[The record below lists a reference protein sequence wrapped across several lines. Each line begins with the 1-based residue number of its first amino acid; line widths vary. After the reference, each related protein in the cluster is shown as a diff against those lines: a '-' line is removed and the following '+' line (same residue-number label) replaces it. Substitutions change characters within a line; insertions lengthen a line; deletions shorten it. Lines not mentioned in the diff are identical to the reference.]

1 MKWRLASSVEEIR
14 SLRNN
19 PPMTVPWRLT
29 IGSLL
34 AALVVGG
41 CGWAEWPPP
50 SRVRAANAPPNA
62 LHIAPAPRPQ
72 GQAGQGSGV
81 DFVGA
86 DSVTAGPGD
95 TVYSLSQRHQVSQR
109 ALIEVNGLKP
119 PYQLT
124 PGQRLVLPRER
135 IHPVVR
141 GDTLYSISR
150 RYGVDMYE
158 LAQANRLE
166 SSYTIQVGQE
176 LRIPAVP
183 QAVAQ
188 SVATPSAPTVT
199 GRGMQVE
206 ELAPPPSGREGPA
219 VTMLTPSEPAPNSAP
234 PAPLVPESPPTARLA
249 PETAPTVPVAPE
261 LPPTLGGSGFIWPAR
276 GDVILEFGPKAKG
289 LHNDGINIEAPRGTP
304 VYASAGGVVAYAGNE
319 LRGFGN
325 LLLIKHADGWVTAYA
340 HNDELLVKRG
350 DTVKRGQ
357 VIARVGSTGNVT
369 KPQLHFE
376 LRKGR
381 QAVDPRS
388 RLTEQVAG

>member
-1 MKWRLASSVEEIR
+1 MRCRLASSVEEIL

-19 PPMTVPWRLT
+19 PVMTLPWRLT

-50 SRVRAANAPPNA
+50 SRVRAANAPPST
-62 LHIAPAPRPQ
+62 LQIAPAPRPQ
-72 GQAGQGSGV
+72 GLAGRGSDMV
-81 DFVGA
+81 FVGA
-86 DSVTAGPGD
+86 NSVTAGPGD

-124 PGQRLVLPRER
+124 AGQRLVLPRER

-158 LAQANRLE
+158 LAQANRLK

-188 SVATPSAPTVT
+188 PVAPPPAAVAH
-199 GRGMQVE
+199 GMQVE

-219 VTMLTPSEPAPNSAP
+219 VAALTPSEPAPNSAL
-234 PAPLVPESPPTARLA
+234 PAPPMPEPPPTARLA
-249 PETAPTVPVAPE
+249 PETTPTAPVAPE
-261 LPPTLGGSGFIWPAR
+261 PPPAPGEGGFVWPAR
-276 GDVILEFGPKAKG
+276 GQVVLEFGPKAKG

-304 VYASAGGVVAYAGNE
+304 VYASAAGVVAYAGNE

-340 HNDELLVKRG
+340 HNDELLVRRG
-350 DTVKRGQ
+350 DAVKRGQ
-357 VIARVGSTGNVT
+357 IIARVGSTGNVT

-388 RLTEQVAG
+388 RLNDQLAG

>member
-1 MKWRLASSVEEIR
+1 MV
-14 SLRNN
+14 
-19 PPMTVPWRLT
+19 
-29 IGSLL
+29 
-34 AALVVGG
+34 
-41 CGWAEWPPP
+41 
-50 SRVRAANAPPNA
+50 
-62 LHIAPAPRPQ
+62 
-72 GQAGQGSGV
+72 
-81 DFVGA
+81 FVGA
-86 DSVTAGPGD
+86 DSVTAAPGD
-95 TVYSLSQRHQVSQR
+95 TVYSLSQRHRVSQR

-119 PYQLT
+119 PYQLAV
-124 PGQRLVLPRER
+124 GQRLVLPRER
-135 IHPVVR
+135 VHPVVR

-166 SSYTIQVGQE
+166 SSYAIQVGQE

-188 SVATPSAPTVT
+188 QQPPPTAVA
-199 GRGMQVE
+199 RGMQAE
-206 ELAPPPSGREGPA
+206 ELAPPPAGREGPA
-219 VTMLTPSEPAPNSAP
+219 VTMLPPSEPAPNSAP
-234 PAPLVPESPPTARLA
+234 PAPLAPAPPPTARLA
-249 PETAPTVPVAPE
+249 PEAAPTAPVAPE
-261 LPPTLGGSGFIWPAR
+261 PPPMVGGEGFIWPAR
-276 GDVILEFGPKAKG
+276 GQVVLEFGPKAKG

-340 HNDELLVKRG
+340 HNDELLVRRG
-350 DTVKRGQ
+350 DTVKKGQ
-357 VIARVGSTGNVT
+357 VIARIGSTGNVT

-388 RLTEQVAG
+388 RLTEQLAG